1 MFETYKDVVTVKD
14 IQNMLGVCKTTAYK
28 LITSGEIQSL
38 RVGKKFLIPKMAV
51 IAYLYSR
58 YIGFQAVFYQLSPR
72 TMRSGSC
79 AYTELCTPGI

>member
-28 LITSGEIQSL
+28 LVTSGEIQSL

-51 IAYLYSR
+51 IAYLTNATSSAILDR
-58 YIGFQAVFYQLSPR
+58 HTDEPVKLKEV
-72 TMRSGSC
+72 C
-79 AYTELCTPGI
+79 